1 MTDVVERIIGV
12 YVEVAVLLVDVKY

>member
-1 MTDVVERIIGV
+1 MTDVVERVIGV